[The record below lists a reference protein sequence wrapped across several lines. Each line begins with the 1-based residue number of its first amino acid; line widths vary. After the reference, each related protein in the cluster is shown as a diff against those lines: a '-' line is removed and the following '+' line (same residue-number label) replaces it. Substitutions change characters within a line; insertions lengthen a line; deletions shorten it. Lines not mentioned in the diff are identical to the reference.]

1 MQNSTW
7 TPPEL
12 LKMSGSYWEACAL
25 HAGVKLD
32 LFTPL
37 AKTPATAAELAVR
50 LGLDSRGLAMLLD
63 ALAALE
69 LLTKE
74 GASYQ
79 ATPFAAQFLAVDS
92 AAYLGHIIQHHHHL
106 VDSWA
111 RLDQA
116 VRTGE
121 PSRRRVSHDSEEVE
135 RESFLLGMF
144 NLAMLLAPRVVRQI
158 DLSGRKHLLDLGGGP
173 GTYAIH
179 FCQQNPDLRATVFDL
194 PTTRPIAE
202 KTIDTF
208 SLQERINFVAGDFQ
222 EDTLCGSYDVA
233 WLSHVLHGEGEADC
247 ARMLKKAAG
256 VLEPGGVLLVQE
268 FILEDSRDRPL
279 FPALFSLNMLLG
291 TPQGKAYSTGEI
303 KALLTTA
310 GLEKIERLPMDLPNG
325 AGVIG
330 GRKPGEPV

>member
-1 MQNSTW
+1 MQNPTW

-37 AKTPATAAELAVR
+37 TKGPATAAELAR
-50 LGLDSRGLAMLLD
+50 QLGLDVRGLAMLLD

-69 LLTKE
+69 LLAKD
-74 GASYQ
+74 GACYQ
-79 ATPFAAQFLAVDS
+79 ATPFAAQFLAADS
-92 AAYLGHIIQHHHHL
+92 PAYLGHIIQHHHHL
-106 VDSWA
+106 VDSWS

-121 PSRRRVSHDSEEVE
+121 PSRRRISHDSAEIE

-144 NLAMLLAPRVVRQI
+144 NLAMLLAPRVVTQI
-158 DLSGRKHLLDLGGGP
+158 DLSGRRHLLDLGGGP

-179 FCQQNPDLRATVFDL
+179 FCRQNPDLRATVFDL
-194 PTTRPIAE
+194 PATRPIAE
-202 KTIDTF
+202 KTIGSF
-208 SLQERINFVAGDFQ
+208 SLQERIRFVAGDFQ
-222 EDTLCGSYDVA
+222 EDPLCGSYDVA
-233 WLSHVLHGEGEADC
+233 WLSHVLHGEGEAGC
-247 ARMLKKAAG
+247 ARMLQKTAG

-291 TPQGKAYSTGEI
+291 TPQGKAYSTGELH
-303 KALLTTA
+303 ALLAAA
-310 GLEKIERLPMDLPNG
+310 GLEQVERLPMELPNG
-325 AGVIG
+325 AGVVC
-330 GRKPGEPV
+330 GRKPV

>member
-1 MQNSTW
+1 MQNPTW
-7 TPPEL
+7 TPPDL

-37 AKTPATAAELAVR
+37 TKAPATAAELAR
-50 LGLDSRGLAMLLD
+50 CLGLDARGLAMLLD
-63 ALAALE
+63 ALSALE
-69 LLTKE
+69 LLTKDGE
-74 GASYQ
+74 HYRN
-79 ATPFAAQFLAVDS
+79 TPFATQFLAVDS
-92 AAYLGHIIQHHHHL
+92 ATYLGHIIQHHHHL

-121 PSRRRVSHDSEEVE
+121 PTRCRVSHDAEEIE

-144 NLAMLLAPRVVRQI
+144 NLAMLLAPRIVTQV
-158 DLSGRKHLLDLGGGP
+158 DLTGRRHLLDLGGGP

-202 KTIDTF
+202 KTIGNF
-208 SLQERINFVAGDFQ
+208 GLQERIRFVSGDFH
-222 EDTLCGSYDVA
+222 EDPLYGTYDVA
-233 WLSHVLHGEGEADC
+233 WLSHVLHSEGEAGC
-247 ARMLKKAAG
+247 ARMLQKTAG

-291 TPQGKAYSTGEI
+291 TPQGKAYSTGEL
-303 KALLTTA
+303 KSLLSAA
-310 GLEKIERLPMDLPNG
+310 GLEHVERLPMELPNG
-325 AGVIG
+325 AGVIC
-330 GRKPGEPV
+330 GRKPV